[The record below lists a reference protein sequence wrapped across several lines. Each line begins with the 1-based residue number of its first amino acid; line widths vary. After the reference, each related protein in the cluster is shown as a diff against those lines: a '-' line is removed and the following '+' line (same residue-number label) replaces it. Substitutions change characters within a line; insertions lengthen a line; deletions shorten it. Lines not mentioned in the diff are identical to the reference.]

1 MSDQYLGEIRLFAG
15 NYAPQGWAMC
25 NGQALSISQN
35 EALYSLLG
43 TTYGGDGKSV
53 FQLPDM
59 RGRIPVGTGTANT
72 GTTYPMGQIG
82 GVEQVTLTESNL
94 PAHTHPVKANQ
105 LPGNSNSP
113 LNAFFA
119 LSELIQ
125 YAIASPN
132 GKMSAA
138 AVSAVGGNGSHDNMM
153 PFYTL
158 TYIIALQ
165 GNYPSQS

>member
-25 NGQALSISQN
+25 NGQPLSISQN
-35 EALYSLLG
+35 EALYSLIG
-43 TTYGGDGKSV
+43 TTYGGDGRSV

-59 RGRIPVGTGTANT
+59 RGRIPVGTGTAKT
-72 GTTYPMGQIG
+72 GTAYPMGQIG
-82 GVEQVTLTESNL
+82 GLEQVTLVESNL

-105 LPGNSNSP
+105 LPGTINSP
-113 LNAFFA
+113 LNAYFA
-119 LSELIQ
+119 LSSLNQ
-125 YAIASPN
+125 YATASPN
-132 GKMSAA
+132 ATMNAA
-138 AVSAVGGNGSHDNMM
+138 AVSSVGGNDSHDNMM